1 MDEALA
7 AGQAVEL
14 APMRVNTVMRDA
26 TEAPP
31 WTRMPEAHRR
41 ALFASVAG
49 RLRARRIGQPE
60 DIANAILFLAKT
72 PFATGSTMRVDGG
85 CVIG

>member
-1 MDEALA
+1 
-7 AGQAVEL
+7 
-14 APMRVNTVMRDA
+14 
-26 TEAPP
+26 
-31 WTRMPEAHRR
+31 MPEAGRR
-41 ALFASVAG
+41 ALFASAAG

-72 PFATGSTMRVDGG
+72 PFAIGSAMRVDGG